1 MIQSMMTSFLS
12 IMTSSYLHNDVIIT
26 IDVPDFIYGGYFLMP
41 FRQTVFPATVFRINI
56 FVDNDLQYTARLEL
70 LLIDCDG
77 LMKLS

>member
-1 MIQSMMTSFLS
+1 
-12 IMTSSYLHNDVIIT
+12 
-26 IDVPDFIYGGYFLMP
+26 MP

-77 LMKLS
+77 LMKLSSFCSYELSSLEQCRHYATSHNVQLNIFFNSP